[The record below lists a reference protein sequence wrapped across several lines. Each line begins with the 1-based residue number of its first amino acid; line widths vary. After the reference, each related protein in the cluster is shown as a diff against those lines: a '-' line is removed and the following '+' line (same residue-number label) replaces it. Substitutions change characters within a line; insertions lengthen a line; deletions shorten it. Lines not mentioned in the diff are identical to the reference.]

1 MGSIRVFL
9 VDDHAMVRSG
19 LALLI
24 HSQDD
29 MQVVGEAEEA
39 ETAVR
44 LVEEHQ
50 PDIVVLDLSMPGGGG
65 LKAIDQLR
73 EVSPQSRI
81 LVLTMHDDYAYMRAA
96 MAAGTAGY
104 VVKTAADRELISAI
118 RTLSQ
123 GRTYISLSF
132 TEGDLESGRDLPVP
146 GNAGTVELS
155 KRERQVLEFVAYGYT
170 SQQIADHLGLSV
182 KTVDGYRAR
191 ISEKLDLRNR
201 ADLVRFA
208 LENGVLDPSRP
219 IPRADSEGP

>member
-1 MGSIRVFL
+1 MNPIRVLL

-29 MQVVGEAEEA
+29 MEVVGEAEEPA
-39 ETAVR
+39 TAIE
-44 LVEEHQ
+44 LVAMHQ
-50 PDIVVLDLSMPGGGG
+50 PDVVVLDLSMPGGGG
-65 LKAIDQLR
+65 LRAIEKLR
-73 EVSPQSRI
+73 EVSPHSRI

-118 RTLSQ
+118 RNLSQ

-132 TEGDLESGRDLPVP
+132 TEAEPETTRDPSLGSG
-146 GNAGTVELS
+146 AMASELS

-170 SQQIADHLGLSV
+170 SQQIADHLSLSV

-191 ISEKLDLRNR
+191 ISEKLDLKSR

-208 LENGVLDPSRP
+208 LENGILDPSRP
-219 IPRADSEGP
+219 SPRAEAEGS